1 MLKINHVTKQFSNHL
16 AVDDVSFEMPKGS
29 IMGLLGPNGAG
40 KTTLIRMIT
49 TITMPDSGTILFDE
63 EPLERKHI
71 LETGYMPEER
81 GLYKKM
87 KVGHL
92 LTYLAQL
99 KGFSKKEARSEIR
112 HWMDKFDILDWWD
125 KKVQDL
131 SKGMQQ
137 KIQFISTVV
146 HRPKLLIFD
155 EPFSGLDP
163 INANLI
169 KDEISQ
175 LHKAGASIIFSTH
188 RMEQVE
194 EICEYAVLI
203 NQGKNILQGYV
214 KDIKQNFKQNHFE
227 IEYSG
232 QIKEATFR
240 NLEVIDHH
248 DNKLIFRLP
257 KGTNSNTLLQ
267 SLLSEGVNI
276 QSFREILPTFNEI
289 FIHQV
294 EQNTIAI

>member
-1 MLKINHVTKQFSNHL
+1 MLIIDQVTKQFSNHL
-16 AVDDVSFEMPKGS
+16 AVDNVSFEMPKGS

-49 TITMPDSGTILFDE
+49 TITMPDYGKILFDG
-63 EPLERKHI
+63 EPLTRKHI
-71 LETGYMPEER
+71 LQTGYMPEER

-87 KVGHL
+87 KVGHHL
-92 LTYLAQL
+92 VYLAQL
-99 KGFSKKEARSEIR
+99 KGFSKKEAVTEIR
-112 HWMDKFDILDWWD
+112 KWMEKFDIMDWWD

-163 INANLI
+163 INSNLI

-175 LHKAGASIIFSTH
+175 LHKDGASIIFSTH

-203 NQGKNILQGYV
+203 NQGNNILEGYV
-214 KDIKQNFKQNHFE
+214 KDIKQDFKQNHFE
-227 IEYSG
+227 IEYTGDLS
-232 QIKEATFR
+232 T
-240 NLEVIDHH
+240 DHLGALDIISH
-248 DNKLIFRLP
+248 QDNKIVFHLK
-257 KGTNSNTLLQ
+257 KGENSNTILQ
-267 SLLSEGVNI
+267 DLIRQGIDI

-289 FIHQV
+289 FINQV
-294 EQNTIAI
+294 EQNTPSR

>member
-1 MLKINHVTKQFSNHL
+1 MLSINQVTKQFSNHL
-16 AVDDVSFEMPKGS
+16 AVDNVSFEMPPGS

-49 TITMPDSGTILFDE
+49 TITMPDAGKILFDGK
-63 EPLERKHI
+63 PLSRKHI
-71 LETGYMPEER
+71 QLTGYMPEER

-87 KVGHL
+87 KVGNHL
-92 LTYLAQL
+92 IYLAQL
-99 KGFSKKEARSEIR
+99 KGFSKRESKIEIKK
-112 HWMDKFDILDWWD
+112 WMDKFDIMDWWD
-125 KKVQDL
+125 KKVEDL

-163 INANLI
+163 INSNLI
-169 KDEISQ
+169 KDEIKQ
-175 LHKAGASIIFSTH
+175 LHKEGASIIFSTH

-203 NQGKNILQGYV
+203 NQGHNILEGYV
-214 KDIKQNFKQNHFE
+214 KDIKQNFKKNHFE
-227 IEYSG
+227 INYNS
-232 QIKEATFR
+232 QIPAAI
-240 NLEVIDHH
+240 LESLNVISHT
-248 DNKLIFRLP
+248 DNQLVFHLP
-257 KGTNSNTLLQ
+257 KGEDSNEILHLLIQ
-267 SLLSEGVNI
+267 QGVNI

-289 FIHQV
+289 FINQV
-294 EQNTIAI
+294 AQNSTNR

>member
-1 MLKINHVTKQFSNHL
+1 MLLIDQVTKQFSNHL
-16 AVDDVSFEMPKGS
+16 AVDKVSFHMPKGA

-49 TITMPDSGTILFDE
+49 TITIPDSGRILFDG
-63 EPLERKHI
+63 EPLSRKHI
-71 LETGYMPEER
+71 LKTGYMPEER

-87 KVGHL
+87 KVGHHL
-92 LTYLAQL
+92 VYLAQL
-99 KGFSKKEARSEIR
+99 KGFSRKEAKREIQK
-112 HWMDKFDILDWWD
+112 WMDKFGIMDWWD

-175 LHKAGASIIFSTH
+175 LHQEGASIIFSTH

-203 NQGKNILQGYV
+203 NQGNNILEGFV
-214 KDIKQNFKQNHFE
+214 KDIKQDFKQNHFE
-227 IEYSG
+227 IKYSG
-232 QIKEATFR
+232 
-240 NLEVIDHH
+240 NLPQSHLDGLDVITHQ
-248 DNKLIFRLP
+248 DNTIVFHLP
-257 KGTNSNTLLQ
+257 KGENSNTILQ
-267 SLLSEGVNI
+267 RLIQQGIDI

-289 FIHQV
+289 FINQV
-294 EQNTIAI
+294 EQNTSNR

>member
-1 MLKINHVTKQFSNHL
+1 MLIIDQVTKQFSNHL
-16 AVDDVSFEMPKGS
+16 AVDNVSFEMPKGS

-49 TITMPDSGTILFDE
+49 TITMPDSGRILFDG
-63 EPLERKHI
+63 EPLSRKHI
-71 LETGYMPEER
+71 LKTGYMPEER

-87 KVGHL
+87 KVGHHL
-92 LTYLAQL
+92 VYLAQL
-99 KGFSKKEARSEIR
+99 KGFSKRDAKKEIQK
-112 HWMDKFDILDWWD
+112 WMKKFDIMDWWD

-175 LHKAGASIIFSTH
+175 LHKEGASIIFSTH

-203 NQGKNILQGYV
+203 NQGTNILEGYV
-214 KDIKQNFKQNHFE
+214 KDIKQDYKQNHFE
-227 IEYSG
+227 IVYSG
-232 QIKEATFR
+232 SISTSDLGSLDIIKHEDQKIVF
-240 NLEVIDHH
+240 H
-248 DNKLIFRLP
+248 LP
-257 KGTNSNTLLQ
+257 KGEDSITILQ
-267 SLLSEGVNI
+267 AFIQKGVDI
-276 QSFREILPTFNEI
+276 QSFREILPSFNEI
-289 FIHQV
+289 FINQV
-294 EQNTIAI
+294 AQNTNR

>member
-1 MLKINHVTKQFSNHL
+1 MLIIDQVTKQFSNHL
-16 AVDDVSFEMPKGS
+16 AVDNVSFEMPKGS

-49 TITMPDSGTILFDE
+49 TITMPDYGKILFDG
-63 EPLERKHI
+63 EPLSRKHI
-71 LETGYMPEER
+71 LQTGYMPEER

-87 KVGHL
+87 KVGHHL
-92 LTYLAQL
+92 VYLAQL
-99 KGFSKKEARSEIR
+99 KGFSKKEAVTEIR
-112 HWMDKFDILDWWD
+112 KWMEKFDIMDWWD

-163 INANLI
+163 INSNLI

-175 LHKAGASIIFSTH
+175 LHKDGASIIFSTH

-203 NQGKNILQGYV
+203 NQGNNILEGYV
-214 KDIKQNFKQNHFE
+214 KDIKQDFKQNHFE
-227 IEYSG
+227 IEYTGDLS
-232 QIKEATFR
+232 T
-240 NLEVIDHH
+240 DHLGALDIISH
-248 DNKLIFRLP
+248 QDNKIVFHLK
-257 KGTNSNTLLQ
+257 KGENSNTILQ
-267 SLLSEGVNI
+267 DLIRQGIDI

-289 FIHQV
+289 FINQV
-294 EQNTIAI
+294 EQNTPSR

>member
-1 MLKINHVTKQFSNHL
+1 MLKIDQVTKQYSNHL
-16 AVDDVSFEMPKGS
+16 AVDRVSFEMPTGS

-49 TITMPDSGTILFDE
+49 TITMPDSGQIYFGG
-63 EPLERKHI
+63 EPLSRKHI
-71 LETGYMPEER
+71 SQTGYMPEER

-87 KVGHL
+87 KVGHHL
-92 LTYLAQL
+92 IYLAQL
-99 KGFSKKEARSEIR
+99 KGFSKRDAKKEIQK
-112 HWMDKFDILDWWD
+112 WMEKFDIMDWWD

-163 INANLI
+163 INTNLI

-175 LHKAGASIIFSTH
+175 LHKEGASIIFSTH

-194 EICEYAVLI
+194 EICEYVVLI
-203 NQGKNILQGYV
+203 NQGKNILEGYV
-214 KDIKQNFKQNHFE
+214 KDIKQGFKQNHFE
-227 IEYSG
+227 MTYDGTIPNAGFSHLDIISHE
-232 QIKEATFR
+232 QQRLVF
-240 NLEVIDHH
+240 H
-248 DNKLIFRLP
+248 LP
-257 KGTNSNTLLQ
+257 KGINSNQILQ
-267 SLLSEGVNI
+267 EFIQKGIDI

-289 FIHQV
+289 FINQV
-294 EQNTIAI
+294 EQNTPAL

>member
-16 AVDDVSFEMPKGS
+16 AVDNVSFEMPKGS

-49 TITMPDSGTILFDE
+49 TITMPDSGSILFDDI
-63 EPLERKHI
+63 PLARKHI

-99 KGFSKKEARSEIR
+99 KGFSKKEARTEIR

-175 LHKAGASIIFSTH
+175 LHKEGASIIFSTH

-203 NQGKNILQGYV
+203 NQGKNILEGYV

-227 IEYSG
+227 IEYLGSV
-232 QIKEATFR
+232 KETVFC

-248 DNKLIFRLP
+248 DNKIVFHLP
-257 KGTNSNTLLQ
+257 KGTNSNALLQ
-267 SLLSEGVNI
+267 SLLAEGVDI

-289 FIHQV
+289 FIQKV
-294 EQNTIAI
+294 ENTIHI

>member
-1 MLKINHVTKQFSNHL
+1 MLTIQQVTKQFSNHL
-16 AVDDVSFEMPKGS
+16 AVNQVSFTMPPGS
-29 IMGLLGPNGAG
+29 ILGLLGPNGAG

-49 TITMPDSGTILFDE
+49 TITQPDSGQILFDG

-87 KVGHL
+87 KVGHHL
-92 LTYLAQL
+92 VYLAQL
-99 KGFSKKEARSEIR
+99 KGFSRKEAKKEIQ
-112 HWMDKFDILDWWD
+112 HWMKKFEIMDWWG

-163 INANLI
+163 INASLI

-175 LHKAGASIIFSTH
+175 LHKEGASIIFSTH

-194 EICEYAVLI
+194 EICDYVVLI
-203 NQGKNILQGYV
+203 NQGQNILEGYV
-214 KDIKQNFKQNHFE
+214 QDIKEDFKKNHFE
-227 IEYSG
+227 IITQEPINTAFFQDFSIISSSDKKLVFHLPQG
-232 QIKEATFR
+232 QDS
-240 NLEVIDHH
+240 NLILQKCIEQNID
-248 DNKLIFRLP
+248 
-257 KGTNSNTLLQ
+257 
-267 SLLSEGVNI
+267 I
-276 QSFREILPTFNEI
+276 QSFREILPSFNEI
-289 FIHQV
+289 FINQI
-294 EQNTIAI
+294 EQNANPR

>member
-1 MLKINHVTKQFSNHL
+1 MLIIDQVTKQFSNHL
-16 AVDDVSFEMPKGS
+16 AVDNVSFEMPKGS

-49 TITMPDSGTILFDE
+49 TITMPDSGKILFDG
-63 EPLERKHI
+63 EPLSRKHI
-71 LETGYMPEER
+71 LLTGYMPEER

-87 KVGHL
+87 KVGHHL
-92 LTYLAQL
+92 VYLAQL
-99 KGFSKKEARSEIR
+99 KGFSKKEAVTEIR
-112 HWMDKFDILDWWD
+112 KWMEKFDIMDWWD

-163 INANLI
+163 INSNLI

-175 LHKAGASIIFSTH
+175 LHKDGASIIFSTH

-203 NQGKNILQGYV
+203 NQGTNILEGYV
-214 KDIKQNFKQNHFE
+214 KDIKQDFKQNHFE
-227 IEYSG
+227 IEYTGDLS
-232 QIKEATFR
+232 T
-240 NLEVIDHH
+240 DHLGALDIISH
-248 DNKLIFRLP
+248 QDNKIVFHLK
-257 KGTNSNTLLQ
+257 KGENSNTILQ
-267 SLLSEGVNI
+267 HLIQQGIDI

-289 FIHQV
+289 FINQV
-294 EQNTIAI
+294 EQNTPSR